1 MHLLVKPWQAMAGCY
16 LNSDF
21 NGVPHAFINNWSL
34 VFQILCAPAGTC
46 ATKLVQGLA
55 DFPAQYRNS
64 AGG

>member
-1 MHLLVKPWQAMAGCY
+1 MAGCY